1 MSKPCGTAVGRPKAI
16 LLYTAIEHLKDSFK
30 PICFIFTHVNEGVC
44 TLELGVGDIFHY
56 AVNVC
61 VKGYIVI
68 LRRAVF
74 VC

>member
-1 MSKPCGTAVGRPKAI
+1 MWNCCGEAEGNIALHSNRT
-16 LLYTAIEHLKDSFK
+16 SFK

-61 VKGYIVI
+61 VKGYLVI
-68 LRRAVF
+68 LLRAVF